1 MTTTLN
7 IASLRR
13 VQAKIDER
21 IEKINAEVFDAAEF
35 NAFKRYVGLRE
46 GLYLARHF
54 CEEVETEL
62 NS

>member
-13 VQAKIDER
+13 VQAKINER
-21 IEKINAEVFDAAEF
+21 IEKIKGEAFESDSFPD
-35 NAFKRYVGLRE
+35 FKRYVGMRD
-46 GLYLARHF
+46 GLSLALHL

>member
-7 IASLRR
+7 IAALRR
-13 VQAKIDER
+13 VQVKINER
-21 IEKINAEVFDAAEF
+21 LEKIKEEAFEAEEF
-35 NAFKRYVGLRE
+35 NAFKRYAGMRDGLN
-46 GLYLARHF
+46 LALHL